1 MERIM
6 KRPYLS
12 CLSKVLKLALLVLP
26 ASALA
31 LEEIIPCESDNTK
44 NYPNRYTVNM
54 DQGTVL
60 DKMTGLMWDRCY
72 YGLAGAGCDYQL
84 KQPEVLADLSLT
96 YEEMIG
102 ATALQHMANI
112 NEANTNNYLGYS
124 DWYMP
129 NVKELSGLS
138 DNGCLPHYINPEETW
153 ETLTAVQPSYIFPL
167 IAVASFYRSH
177 PYMISS
183 TPANRDFPNERL
195 VVQLTS
201 IFPSFAMGIP
211 GEITNKDAN
220 AVNLFALKLVRKV
233 QKAEFE
239 LPATLNAANN

>member
-1 MERIM
+1 MAI
-6 KRPYLS
+6 
-12 CLSKVLKLALLVLP
+12 AI
-26 ASALA
+26 
-31 LEEIIPCESDNTK
+31 EEIIPCESDNAK
-44 NYPNRYTVNM
+44 NYPDRYAVNV
-54 DQGTVL
+54 DQGTVM

-72 YGLAGAGCDYQL
+72 YGLTGAGCEYQL

-102 ATALQHMANI
+102 ATVLQHITNV
-112 NEANTNNYLGYS
+112 NEANDNEYLGYS

-138 DNGCLPHYINPEETW
+138 DNGCLPHYINPEKTW
-153 ETLTAVQPSYIFPL
+153 DTLTAVQPSYIFPL
-167 IAVASFYRSH
+167 IAAGNFYKSH

-195 VVQLTS
+195 VVQLTAVNS
-201 IFPSFAMGIP
+201 GPFDMGIP
-211 GEITNKDAN
+211 GEIIRKEAN
-220 AVNLFALKLVRKV
+220 ATNLFALKLVRKV